1 LPDDAS
7 SVESHSQS
15 YSQQVGVE
23 GYQPEQAQPQPQTQ
37 QQQQRPEARRSSSSR
52 GSLLAVPR
60 RQSGWR
66 RHDSGSS
73 GDSRGGNAK
82 GQGRALM

>member
-15 YSQQVGVE
+15 YPQQVGVE
-23 GYQPEQAQPQPQTQ
+23 GYEPEQAQPQPQ
-37 QQQQRPEARRSSSSR
+37 RPEGRRSISSR

-73 GDSRGGNAK
+73 GESGDSRGGNAN